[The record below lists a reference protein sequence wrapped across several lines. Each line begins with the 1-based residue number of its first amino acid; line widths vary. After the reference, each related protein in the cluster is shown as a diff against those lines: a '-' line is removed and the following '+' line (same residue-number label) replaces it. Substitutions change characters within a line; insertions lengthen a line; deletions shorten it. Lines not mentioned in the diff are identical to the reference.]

1 MQMCNI
7 PPTKFHRS
15 NFKNFLVSDMSP
27 TTNENVPPAAIFLF
41 CILQKYI
48 VRKFYIRV
56 FYGPKVS
63 AASVIPASRFHAFTF
78 MLMLIVEN

>member
-1 MQMCNI
+1 MCNI

-15 NFKNFLVSDMSP
+15 SLKNSLLSAMSL
-27 TTNENVPPAAIFLF
+27 TANENVPAAAIFLF

-48 VRKFYIRV
+48 LRKLYIRI

-63 AASVIPASRFHAFTF
+63 AASVIPASRFHAFKF